1 MTFHQIGNGIPTD
14 FNSIIF
20 QRGWLKPPTRK
31 CWGTEATGVHVDDFT
46 QKTIDFLRRTVD
58 FAAKTEDLTG
68 KKRQGIRLKQSPI
81 YRFIFQVVGIRAT
94 PILASL
100 FTSHIDN

>member
-1 MTFHQIGNGIPTD
+1 MIPTD

-46 QKTIDFLRRTVD
+46 QKTIDFSGELWILQQKLRISL
-58 FAAKTEDLTG
+58 AKKG
-68 KKRQGIRLKQSPI
+68 KESG
-81 YRFIFQVVGIRAT
+81 
-94 PILASL
+94 
-100 FTSHIDN
+100 

>member
-1 MTFHQIGNGIPTD
+1 MDWIMTFHQIGNGIPTD

-46 QKTIDFLRRTVD
+46 QKTIDFSGELWILQQKLRISL
-58 FAAKTEDLTG
+58 AKKG
-68 KKRQGIRLKQSPI
+68 KESG
-81 YRFIFQVVGIRAT
+81 
-94 PILASL
+94 
-100 FTSHIDN
+100 